1 MKIEDLRGRSI
12 VVLGLGQEGLAS
24 AAFLRERFPGQ
35 SVALADRTPV
45 AELSPAARRL
55 VAETD
60 PAKVHCGPDYLADL
74 GAYEVILKSP
84 GIPLSLP
91 PLRTAVA
98 AGTRIT
104 SQTQIFFANCP
115 GVICGVTGT
124 KGKSTTSS
132 LIYAMLREGGL
143 DATLVGNI
151 GIPPLDHLA
160 GARPA
165 SIFVYELSSHQLD
178 GMSRSPHVAVVLN
191 IVPEHLDYYASF
203 DEYVAAKENI
213 TRFQD
218 GGDWLVYNAA
228 FPLPRRFAASSAAR
242 KLPFSAEAEFSPGCF
257 LAEARVVFAPPAGG
271 REEIIP
277 AAEVPLPGQF
287 NLQNVLAAIAAAR
300 LLGAPADAIRRAV
313 RNFRS
318 LPHRLELVGTFRGI
332 TFYDDA
338 LATIP
343 EAAMGALD
351 ALGPDVETILLGGF
365 DRHLDFS
372 ALGRRLRASDVRT
385 VILFPTTG
393 ERIWE
398 AVRAA
403 GAPPEDRLRPFF
415 VADMAEAVALAYRHT
430 HRGKICLHSPASPS
444 FGLFAN
450 YRERGEQ
457 FKRCV
462 REGAGPVDPS
472 KP

>member
-1 MKIEDLRGRSI
+1 MKIEELRGRSI

-24 AAFLRERFPGQ
+24 AAFLRERFPGPA
-35 SVALADRTPV
+35 VALADRTPV
-45 AELSPAARRL
+45 EQLSAAARRL

-60 PAKVHCGPDYLADL
+60 HAKVHCGPDYLADL

-84 GIPLSLP
+84 GIPLSLA
-91 PLRTAVA
+91 PLRAAVA
-98 AGTRIT
+98 AGARIT
-104 SQTQIFFANCP
+104 SQTEIFFANCP

-132 LIYAMLREGGL
+132 LIHAMLREGGL

-151 GIPPLDHLA
+151 GIPPLEHLA
-160 GARPA
+160 GARP
-165 SIFVYELSSHQLD
+165 SSLFVFELSSHQLD
-178 GMSRSPHVAVVLN
+178 GIACSPHVAVVLN

-213 TRFQD
+213 TRFQ
-218 GGDWLVYNAA
+218 GEGDWLVYNAD
-228 FPLPRRFAASSAAR
+228 FPLPQRFAAASAAR
-242 KLPFSAEAEFSPGCF
+242 TLPFSVEAQLSPGCF
-257 LAEARVVFAPPAGG
+257 LAEGRVVFASPAGL
-271 REEIIP
+271 REEIMP

-287 NLQNVLAAIAAAR
+287 NLQNVLAATAAAR
-300 LLGAPADAIRRAV
+300 LLGAPSEAIRRAV
-313 RNFRS
+313 AVFRS

-372 ALGRRLRASDVRT
+372 ALGRRLRESGVRT

-403 GAPPEDRLRPFF
+403 GEPPADRLRPFF

-430 HRGKICLHSPASPS
+430 RPGKICLHSPASPS

-450 YRERGEQ
+450 YRERGER
-457 FKRCV
+457 FKRYV
-462 REGAGPVDPS
+462 REGADTGDPS
-472 KP
+472 ES